1 MKKLFVF
8 VIIFYLS
15 ACAPISPVKKMI
27 EPKTEFLIA
36 DSQAFPFGFYN
47 PCVYGDIVAWRAW
60 GKKGGGIFYKDLRTG
75 NQYQISHSNFDGK
88 PAVFEETIVWANHHR
103 GSSNYGIDSYNI
115 ATGKTKRLVANPP
128 EPNPRYVKIFG
139 DTIVWLGNTGRP
151 PDIVS
156 GVKLS
161 TGEMFE
167 IYNSGSQQHP
177 NVCGIDIYGDIVVW
191 GNYGIWAKNLKT
203 GRRWKISSDTDWP
216 YFPLIHKNIVLWMD
230 QVWYDPDKDPN
241 DTSWDI
247 YGKNISTGKVFPIDT
262 NPSYHSYLVNIGTN
276 GKILLWRKSSVGKR
290 FQDSSLWATEL
301 STGNTI
307 LISKGAENG
316 AIYGDLVVYSKNK
329 NIYGYYLDETSF
341 R

>member
-1 MKKLFVF
+1 
-8 VIIFYLS
+8 
-15 ACAPISPVKKMI
+15 
-27 EPKTEFLIA
+27 
-36 DSQAFPFGFYN
+36 
-47 PCVYGDIVAWRAW
+47 
-60 GKKGGGIFYKDLRTG
+60 
-75 NQYQISHSNFDGK
+75 
-88 PAVFEETIVWANHHR
+88 
-103 GSSNYGIDSYNI
+103 
-115 ATGKTKRLVANPP
+115 
-128 EPNPRYVKIFG
+128 
-139 DTIVWLGNTGRP
+139 
-151 PDIVS
+151 
-156 GVKLS
+156 
-161 TGEMFE
+161 
-167 IYNSGSQQHP
+167 
-177 NVCGIDIYGDIVVW
+177 
-191 GNYGIWAKNLKT
+191 
-203 GRRWKISSDTDWP
+203 
-216 YFPLIHKNIVLWMD
+216 MD

-276 GKILLWRKSSVGKR
+276 GKILLWRKNSVGKR